1 MPDVVVFGSANVDLV
16 AYCERVPEEG
26 ETRFASGF
34 EIFLGGKGANQ
45 AVAAARAGART
56 AFVGRLGADA
66 FGRMLREG
74 LERDGV
80 DLSQVATDAGCPTGV
95 AMIQVTPDGRNRI
108 LVAPGANGAIGA
120 EDVGRLATLLAG
132 APQPPK
138 VLLLQLEVPVAA
150 VLEAARA
157 ARERG
162 VRVILDPAPVAREIP
177 EDLWRLV
184 DICVPNQVE
193 VEALTGQVAGSV
205 REARLAASR
214 LLEMGVSCAV
224 VKLGAQ
230 GCLVAEGNQFEHV
243 PGLTV
248 RAVDTTAAGDAF
260 AGALAAALAEGLPLA
275 SAARFA
281 NRAAALSTTRRGA
294 QPSLPTRK
302 EIETA

>member
-80 DLSQVATDAGCPTGV
+80 DLSQVATDAGRPTGV